1 MNRATSVL
9 SPSPSSSSQWSTTEL
24 APVVEDLR
32 FICEEDTINSQTA
45 LTATECLLRLRH
57 TFIDSDRPSEAKEAF
72 RHLNGFQILLGLL
85 RKIADTYEPRDSS
98 RDERK
103 SLLGL
108 HKDTL
113 AVLAE
118 GLKGH
123 FGNKRHFASR
133 IAGGGER
140 ALEGAFSILAKKID
154 AIQADTEQFY
164 GGILAAAL
172 CQETIA
178 NIFTSLSTKYE
189 AVQDLSTDDVRAEVD
204 RCIGTSE
211 TVEVPEL
218 LGPFVRVWLM
228 QSSSSE
234 FHHRV
239 QRLALPACLCQLASQ
254 SQRNVTTLH
263 GTGVLSLILP
273 ILFADDRSELER
285 LFYQELAKLLCAH
298 GISHLDDAVTL
309 YRKAHGSPKILQF
322 LVSVMKQSK
331 EPPSIQFDL
340 STHGFCSLEFSTM
353 GRPFPPTTTSGY
365 TLAVWA
371 RFDKF
376 DSTTHTT
383 IFGAFDSSQTCF
395 LLAYLEK
402 DTRNFILQSSIRG
415 PRPSVRFKSIAF
427 EPDRWYH
434 ICVVH
439 KKPKPPSY
447 ARASLFIDGEFVEQ
461 TRIEYPCVPLATT
474 PHRVPR
480 VQAFFGT
487 PQDLAMK
494 LGKGVSMSRWSLA
507 NAVLLEDA
515 LSDDMIA
522 VFYNLGPR
530 YYGNFQDCLGSFQT
544 YKASA
549 SLNLRNEHL
558 HPGKEEQSDIVTAV
572 RRKASLLIRE
582 GSILINV
589 SPLAVLDDD
598 DSNNV
603 DETRLIKCLSKQAA
617 KNLHQLTKAGGNA
630 IAVNGA
636 TPSINDAL
644 TQAHG
649 IGVLTGD
656 PVVTVPHSLD
666 DVSWRIGG
674 CAAVHL
680 SLVHASTTAEA
691 TRLAVLALYEAVQ
704 DSWRNSEAMEKEN
717 GYGVLAALLRE
728 KLGSP
733 AGSSNAGSKT
743 SGVCSSVDER
753 STLAL
758 ELLRSTLRFVGY
770 DFEQPNRSIITNPL
784 AYRVLLV
791 DLEIW
796 RSGEQPLLDLY
807 YSQFCTFASGSQFRR
822 FNAKRLARMRVNKKL
837 LEALKVEDFT
847 SEALQLFITAF
858 KSLMESCMSADLLRS
873 LALFI
878 TYSIHKPKEPSRLQK
893 KKSLR
898 FNTNTLNQQSS
909 AGKKFVPG
917 VTMATE
923 MLRMYC
929 SLLCN
934 PHDLGPIKKFAKAV
948 TNKWLLY
955 LMCEDEPEIV
965 TMATKILARL
975 IYTHGSSYS
984 KKLHD
989 KTGGYIIMRHYLKRW
1004 WNVPALWPICFS
1016 IFFGMDIAK
1025 MKLDRPFDEL
1035 GLLDLFCSGGSA
1047 DVLYPEMLPV
1057 LIGMLQT
1064 ALKRAILCDES
1075 LEFNDQ
1081 TSDELRDRLRQAPK
1095 STMASQVPV
1104 SSASEAVSLLAAV
1117 IDFLAGVQVKSQTFR
1132 EFTMCPEYVQG
1143 LLAVLFP
1150 VVVGSDSVSTEVE
1163 LNSQSRRGLEFNEQH
1178 LVIRPR
1184 SSRPTELRTTT
1195 VEQLGSQ
1202 DDRGDSVGRGSSF
1215 VLVSSDGGNRSPS
1228 TARIRHAFRPNNI
1241 QHPGSTEYPLI
1252 TSILNL
1258 VLLVFSEQLLERK
1271 DFTGLGIYW
1280 KTPPGFPEQQAYFN
1294 SWILRCLLPTLQDVL
1309 FSKVELLT
1317 EPRVLT
1323 NLGRFTTHLGEAV
1336 YEGWFIDGATVGLEF
1351 AGTILEYLQRP
1362 DVSRL
1367 KSIRLCSQAVATIRS
1382 VVFRMVLLNLS
1393 EVEGDEAFAF
1403 LSRLSYWQVVL
1414 LNPNEAQP
1422 DFLQLLCY
1430 LLYTKLIDT
1439 NENVRLAAASLFR
1452 VLLVQKPVEMSSIL
1466 GQATVPLQQRLQ
1478 GGFETLVSMEDEAF
1492 LRWVDQQS
1500 DDLDALFFGVLSKT
1514 WEAFVHEENLNIENT
1529 WRSRINKRKDKLK
1542 QWRQTEEIGE
1552 EVLRKHEATLPHW
1565 VSNISA
1571 SEFLKLQRALQ
1582 DQQDNSAFMWT
1593 ALSHLTMDL
1602 RRSGGILAENKEKK
1616 WVLDQTEG
1624 RSRMRL
1630 RIVPDD
1636 SGERQDYQPKRKASE
1651 PPAMKIDTQV
1661 APSSSVGDPVGLTPT
1676 VPNVDVPDNAQE
1688 IRPDSRSMLE
1698 ESFEMI
1704 DDPKVEFEDYEDKN
1718 RKVMRS
1724 LHRGDQVDSVCNM
1737 SRIIGLEATE
1747 GLLILGKDNIY
1758 ILDNFFQRS
1767 DGEIVNVWQA
1777 PPEERDPYVRMITG
1791 RESNER
1797 KSQEHETRSWKWSD
1811 LISVSKR
1818 RFLFRDVALE
1828 IFFTDGTSYL
1838 LTLISSRARDNLSS
1852 QLASKAPQVTGS
1864 VGHSRPEDIW
1874 RFETL
1879 RSPEDAPQ
1887 TLGSK
1892 FASVFGHSPAHP
1904 ATRKWVKGEISNFH
1918 YLMLINTLAGRTFND
1933 LTQYP
1938 VFPWVLA
1945 DYTSDE
1951 LDLTNPKT
1959 FRDLSRPMGCQTP
1972 EREAELRERYKAF
1985 AEMGAGDSPP
1995 FHYGTHY
2002 SSAMIVSSYLIRLQP
2017 FVKSYLLLQGGTF
2030 DHADRLFYS
2039 IAKAWESASRGNMSD
2054 VRELIPEFFYL
2065 PEFLVN
2071 SNKYDFGFLQNM
2083 TTAIDSVELPPWAK
2097 GDPKIFIAK
2106 HREALESPYVTQNL
2120 HHWIDLVFGCKQKGE
2135 AAVEAVNVFHHLSYQ
2150 GAKDVD
2156 TIDDPVERLATI
2168 GIIHNFGQ
2176 TPHQIFTRPHAQRED
2191 IRYRMPRLDRL
2202 AESLTQLPLSLLDIG
2217 EQVSSLSMKQDRLL
2231 CAAPLRLNIPPTYD
2245 KYMEWGFF
2253 DGSVRFYSADNRKLL
2268 GHYEHLHI
2276 GQLSCA
2282 IFADSRTLVTSGT
2295 DCTVSTWLF
2304 TSTSKSVDLQPAG
2317 SLFGHRS
2324 PVTVLAVSRSFST
2337 LLSASTDGQILLW
2350 DLNRQCFVRELP
2362 SKGPVDCARINDV
2375 TGEIMVCRGNR
2386 VSLFTLNGA
2395 LLLDQAVCDSTDD
2408 QIISCVFYEGVS
2420 NEWQERELLFTG
2432 HRRGVVNIWSKIIR
2446 HGRFELEL
2454 IRQLHHIDNS
2464 RDNGANISAG
2474 ISCILA
2480 LPHVVYTG
2488 DEAGRVYEWSC
2499 VQRR

>member
-1 MNRATSVL
+1 MVSGGPWPSDKESELGSSAAMNRATSVL

-123 FGNKRHFASR
+123 FGNKRHFANR

-204 RCIGTSE
+204 RCVGTSE

-273 ILFADDRSELER
+273 ILFADDRSEPER
-285 LFYQELAKLLCAH
+285 LLYQELAKLLCAH

-474 PHRVPR
+474 PNRVPR

-822 FNAKRLARMRVNKKL
+822 FNAKRLARMR
-837 LEALKVEDFT
+837 
-847 SEALQLFITAF
+847 
-858 KSLMESCMSADLLRS
+858 
-873 LALFI
+873 
-878 TYSIHKPKEPSRLQK
+878 
-893 KKSLR
+893 
-898 FNTNTLNQQSS
+898 
-909 AGKKFVPG
+909 
-917 VTMATE
+917 
-923 MLRMYC
+923 
-929 SLLCN
+929 
-934 PHDLGPIKKFAKAV
+934 
-948 TNKWLLY
+948 
-955 LMCEDEPEIV
+955 
-965 TMATKILARL
+965 
-975 IYTHGSSYS
+975 
-984 KKLHD
+984 
-989 KTGGYIIMRHYLKRW
+989 
-1004 WNVPALWPICFS
+1004 
-1016 IFFGMDIAK
+1016 
-1025 MKLDRPFDEL
+1025 
-1035 GLLDLFCSGGSA
+1035 
-1047 DVLYPEMLPV
+1047 
-1057 LIGMLQT
+1057 
-1064 ALKRAILCDES
+1064 
-1075 LEFNDQ
+1075 
-1081 TSDELRDRLRQAPK
+1081 
-1095 STMASQVPV
+1095 
-1104 SSASEAVSLLAAV
+1104 
-1117 IDFLAGVQVKSQTFR
+1117 
-1132 EFTMCPEYVQG
+1132 
-1143 LLAVLFP
+1143 
-1150 VVVGSDSVSTEVE
+1150 
-1163 LNSQSRRGLEFNEQH
+1163 
-1178 LVIRPR
+1178 
-1184 SSRPTELRTTT
+1184 
-1195 VEQLGSQ
+1195 
-1202 DDRGDSVGRGSSF
+1202 
-1215 VLVSSDGGNRSPS
+1215 
-1228 TARIRHAFRPNNI
+1228 
-1241 QHPGSTEYPLI
+1241 
-1252 TSILNL
+1252 
-1258 VLLVFSEQLLERK
+1258 
-1271 DFTGLGIYW
+1271 
-1280 KTPPGFPEQQAYFN
+1280 KTPT
-1294 SWILRCLLPTLQDVL
+1294 I
-1309 FSKVELLT
+1309 
-1317 EPRVLT
+1317 
-1323 NLGRFTTHLGEAV
+1323 THL
-1336 YEGWFIDGATVGLEF
+1336 
-1351 AGTILEYLQRP
+1351 
-1362 DVSRL
+1362 
-1367 KSIRLCSQAVATIRS
+1367 
-1382 VVFRMVLLNLS
+1382 
-1393 EVEGDEAFAF
+1393 
-1403 LSRLSYWQVVL
+1403 
-1414 LNPNEAQP
+1414 
-1422 DFLQLLCY
+1422 
-1430 LLYTKLIDT
+1430 
-1439 NENVRLAAASLFR
+1439 
-1452 VLLVQKPVEMSSIL
+1452 
-1466 GQATVPLQQRLQ
+1466 
-1478 GGFETLVSMEDEAF
+1478 
-1492 LRWVDQQS
+1492 
-1500 DDLDALFFGVLSKT
+1500 
-1514 WEAFVHEENLNIENT
+1514 
-1529 WRSRINKRKDKLK
+1529 
-1542 QWRQTEEIGE
+1542 
-1552 EVLRKHEATLPHW
+1552 PH
-1565 VSNISA
+1565 
-1571 SEFLKLQRALQ
+1571 
-1582 DQQDNSAFMWT
+1582 
-1593 ALSHLTMDL
+1593 
-1602 RRSGGILAENKEKK
+1602 
-1616 WVLDQTEG
+1616 
-1624 RSRMRL
+1624 
-1630 RIVPDD
+1630 
-1636 SGERQDYQPKRKASE
+1636 
-1651 PPAMKIDTQV
+1651 
-1661 APSSSVGDPVGLTPT
+1661 
-1676 VPNVDVPDNAQE
+1676 
-1688 IRPDSRSMLE
+1688 
-1698 ESFEMI
+1698 
-1704 DDPKVEFEDYEDKN
+1704 
-1718 RKVMRS
+1718 
-1724 LHRGDQVDSVCNM
+1724 
-1737 SRIIGLEATE
+1737 
-1747 GLLILGKDNIY
+1747 
-1758 ILDNFFQRS
+1758 
-1767 DGEIVNVWQA
+1767 
-1777 PPEERDPYVRMITG
+1777 
-1791 RESNER
+1791 
-1797 KSQEHETRSWKWSD
+1797 
-1811 LISVSKR
+1811 
-1818 RFLFRDVALE
+1818 
-1828 IFFTDGTSYL
+1828 
-1838 LTLISSRARDNLSS
+1838 
-1852 QLASKAPQVTGS
+1852 
-1864 VGHSRPEDIW
+1864 
-1874 RFETL
+1874 
-1879 RSPEDAPQ
+1879 
-1887 TLGSK
+1887 
-1892 FASVFGHSPAHP
+1892 
-1904 ATRKWVKGEISNFH
+1904 
-1918 YLMLINTLAGRTFND
+1918 
-1933 LTQYP
+1933 
-1938 VFPWVLA
+1938 
-1945 DYTSDE
+1945 
-1951 LDLTNPKT
+1951 
-1959 FRDLSRPMGCQTP
+1959 
-1972 EREAELRERYKAF
+1972 
-1985 AEMGAGDSPP
+1985 
-1995 FHYGTHY
+1995 
-2002 SSAMIVSSYLIRLQP
+2002 
-2017 FVKSYLLLQGGTF
+2017 
-2030 DHADRLFYS
+2030 
-2039 IAKAWESASRGNMSD
+2039 
-2054 VRELIPEFFYL
+2054 
-2065 PEFLVN
+2065 
-2071 SNKYDFGFLQNM
+2071 
-2083 TTAIDSVELPPWAK
+2083 
-2097 GDPKIFIAK
+2097 
-2106 HREALESPYVTQNL
+2106 
-2120 HHWIDLVFGCKQKGE
+2120 VFGCRSDCQQ
-2135 AAVEAVNVFHHLSYQ
+2135 AS
-2150 GAKDVD
+2150 
-2156 TIDDPVERLATI
+2156 
-2168 GIIHNFGQ
+2168 
-2176 TPHQIFTRPHAQRED
+2176 TRN
-2191 IRYRMPRLDRL
+2191 Y
-2202 AESLTQLPLSLLDIG
+2202 
-2217 EQVSSLSMKQDRLL
+2217 
-2231 CAAPLRLNIPPTYD
+2231 LRL
-2245 KYMEWGFF
+2245 
-2253 DGSVRFYSADNRKLL
+2253 
-2268 GHYEHLHI
+2268 
-2276 GQLSCA
+2276 
-2282 IFADSRTLVTSGT
+2282 
-2295 DCTVSTWLF
+2295 
-2304 TSTSKSVDLQPAG
+2304 
-2317 SLFGHRS
+2317 
-2324 PVTVLAVSRSFST
+2324 
-2337 LLSASTDGQILLW
+2337 
-2350 DLNRQCFVRELP
+2350 
-2362 SKGPVDCARINDV
+2362 
-2375 TGEIMVCRGNR
+2375 
-2386 VSLFTLNGA
+2386 
-2395 LLLDQAVCDSTDD
+2395 
-2408 QIISCVFYEGVS
+2408 
-2420 NEWQERELLFTG
+2420 
-2432 HRRGVVNIWSKIIR
+2432 
-2446 HGRFELEL
+2446 
-2454 IRQLHHIDNS
+2454 
-2464 RDNGANISAG
+2464 
-2474 ISCILA
+2474 
-2480 LPHVVYTG
+2480 
-2488 DEAGRVYEWSC
+2488 
-2499 VQRR
+2499 